1 MRVPFQMPKVCRFK
15 LLFPVFIM
23 MCRSPSA
30 SGNDESKQL
39 EFFESRIRPVLVE
52 RCYSCHSSESESV
65 KGGLL
70 LDTAAGLQIGGDSGP
85 AIVKGQPA
93 SSSLI
98 EALRY
103 EGVQMPP
110 DMKLPDQVIADFEK
124 WIGDG
129 AADPRKGGHPVTAG
143 GGIDVDEGRSFW
155 AFQSVVD
162 HAVSDLQT
170 SSQNSIDAF
179 VTERQL
185 GTGLVIAPKAAS
197 SALVRRLCFDLIGL
211 PPASS
216 DLDELTAMSSNQ
228 AVSELTDRLLGSKQ
242 FGVHWGRHWLDV
254 ARYADSNGN
263 DFNATFHNA
272 WKYRDYVVDALN
284 SDKPFNQFVLEQ
296 IAGDLLPFDSDAQR
310 TEQLVATGFLM
321 LGTKMLSERDKEK
334 LRMDVV
340 DEQVSTVGTV
350 FLGLTLG
357 CARCHDH
364 KFDPIPTRD
373 YYALAG
379 IFRST
384 RTLEGESQKYV
395 STWRRTALPTSAEHA
410 EAVRDWESKR
420 KKLEAQLKAAKKHLT
435 ALGKQ
440 KPKYDGNTIDDVK
453 ATLKGAWKPSTLTP
467 TYIGLGYIH
476 DNMTGKGTKSAEFSW
491 SPSVSS
497 VYEIQVSYV
506 AGANRASNVPLK
518 VTHRGGTSDL
528 VVDQT
533 KLPEIDGMF
542 TVVGRFGL
550 EEGVPALVTVLTSD
564 TVGYVIVDAVR
575 FLPIDAKGE
584 YSTIA
589 PTAEGQ
595 GDNELMAIEKQIAA
609 LDSEITQLNK
619 TAPQP
624 LPQAIAV
631 SDMNVVEDCEICL
644 HGEHNNRGELVPRGF
659 LQVVSKDEDRI
670 LPSSESG
677 RRELADWIASSEN
690 PLTARVIVNRVWSQ
704 LIGEGLVRT
713 VDNFGNLGDRPSH
726 PKLLDHLASRFVT
739 PKNAQTTEGS
749 WGMGW
754 SLKTLIREIVLSDV
768 YQRSC
773 QHDSVSFHLD
783 PENRLLWKAN
793 RRRLPAESL
802 RDAMLMI
809 SGSLDVSPGGSPVQ
823 GLGTLVKSN
832 DANADDYVTNEIHR
846 RSLYLPIIR
855 SELPPILTV
864 FDFAD
869 PDMVVGKRPVTNVP
883 AQALFVM
890 NSPFVMANAEAVA
903 ERLCAE
909 PIGRVED
916 LVAKTYQ
923 LVLCRS
929 ASASEVDRA
938 VSFLNFAADATPTAE
953 LPVTRLTRLIHV
965 MFASTDFMMLD

>member
-357 CARCHDH
+357 CARCQTTSSIQ
-364 KFDPIPTRD
+364 FQ
-373 YYALAG
+373 LAT
-379 IFRST
+379 I
-384 RTLEGESQKYV
+384 TL
-395 STWRRTALPTSAEHA
+395 WRAFLE
-410 EAVRDWESKR
+410 VRER
-420 KKLEAQLKAAKKHLT
+420 
-435 ALGKQ
+435 
-440 KPKYDGNTIDDVK
+440 
-453 ATLKGAWKPSTLTP
+453 
-467 TYIGLGYIH
+467 
-476 DNMTGKGTKSAEFSW
+476 
-491 SPSVSS
+491 
-497 VYEIQVSYV
+497 
-506 AGANRASNVPLK
+506 LK
-518 VTHRGGTSDL
+518 VRARSMFQRGGVL
-528 VVDQT
+528 RCRQ
-533 KLPEIDGMF
+533 
-542 TVVGRFGL
+542 
-550 EEGVPALVTVLTSD
+550 VPNTLRL
-564 TVGYVIVDAVR
+564 
-575 FLPIDAKGE
+575 
-584 YSTIA
+584 
-589 PTAEGQ
+589 
-595 GDNELMAIEKQIAA
+595 
-609 LDSEITQLNK
+609 SET
-619 TAPQP
+619 
-624 LPQAIAV
+624 
-631 SDMNVVEDCEICL
+631 
-644 HGEHNNRGELVPRGF
+644 G
-659 LQVVSKDEDRI
+659 
-670 LPSSESG
+670 
-677 RRELADWIASSEN
+677 
-690 PLTARVIVNRVWSQ
+690 
-704 LIGEGLVRT
+704 
-713 VDNFGNLGDRPSH
+713 
-726 PKLLDHLASRFVT
+726 
-739 PKNAQTTEGS
+739 
-749 WGMGW
+749 
-754 SLKTLIREIVLSDV
+754 
-768 YQRSC
+768 
-773 QHDSVSFHLD
+773 
-783 PENRLLWKAN
+783 N
-793 RRRLPAESL
+793 RRGKNLRLS
-802 RDAMLMI
+802 
-809 SGSLDVSPGGSPVQ
+809 
-823 GLGTLVKSN
+823 
-832 DANADDYVTNEIHR
+832 
-846 RSLYLPIIR
+846 
-855 SELPPILTV
+855 
-864 FDFAD
+864 
-869 PDMVVGKRPVTNVP
+869 
-883 AQALFVM
+883 
-890 NSPFVMANAEAVA
+890 
-903 ERLCAE
+903 
-909 PIGRVED
+909 
-916 LVAKTYQ
+916 
-923 LVLCRS
+923 
-929 ASASEVDRA
+929 
-938 VSFLNFAADATPTAE
+938 
-953 LPVTRLTRLIHV
+953 
-965 MFASTDFMMLD
+965 